1 MISIQ
6 ESLRLTFTFIVAFL
20 ITFTATPIVKFLA
33 YRCGAIDVPKDDRRV
48 HKKPIPRLGG
58 LAIFYGFIVSVFCF
72 ADINTEFRGILI
84 GASIIVILGIFDDI
98 LDINALAKLIVQ
110 IIAALI
116 VVYHGVKIDILRNP
130 FSDGGYFNF
139 GFFSYI
145 ITVLWIVGITNAV
158 NFMDGLDGLAVG
170 ISSITAVTLVTISL
184 LVGAY
189 EIAVFALALAGSG
202 FGFLPFNFY
211 PAKIFMGDTGSTFL
225 GFMLACLSILGLF
238 KLYAAISFA
247 IPVIILGLP
256 IFDTGF
262 AIMRRIFKGQSPML
276 PDRGHLHHMLIDL
289 GFTQRHAVTILY
301 ITASLLSLSA
311 IVAMIRDEIKSI
323 ILICSV
329 LIIIISGRKF
339 IVSAMINDNID
350 ENENETKKRI
360 ENEVEN

>member
-1 MISIQ
+1 MINIQ
-6 ESLRLTFTFIVAFL
+6 EFLRFTFTFVVAFL

-33 YRCGAIDVPKDDRRV
+33 YKWGAVDVPKDDRRV

-72 ADINTEFRGILI
+72 ADISTEFRGILT
-84 GASIIVILGIFDDI
+84 GACVIVVLGIFDDI
-98 LDINALAKLIVQ
+98 FDINPAAKLAVQ
-110 IIAALI
+110 IFAAL
-116 VVYHGVKIDILRNP
+116 VAVNCGVRIDILRNP
-130 FSDGGYFNF
+130 FSDGGYISF
-139 GFFSYI
+139 GVFSYV

-170 ISSITAVTLVTISL
+170 ISSITAVTLITISL
-184 LVGAY
+184 VVGAY
-189 EIAVFALALAGSG
+189 EISVFALALAGAG

-225 GFMLACLSILGLF
+225 GFMLACLSVLGLF

-289 GFTQRHAVTILY
+289 GFTQKHAVSILY
-301 ITASLLSLSA
+301 IATSLLSLSA
-311 IVAMIRDEIKSI
+311 VVAVLRDEVRSI

-329 LIIIISGRKF
+329 LVIIVAGRKL
-339 IVSAMINDNID
+339 IASAMTDDVCPGDKN
-350 ENENETKKRI
+350 KV